1 VCLRHD
7 ALGRLTLAARL
18 ALNALGS
25 AYYCEIDTYLST
37 VYGKFKY
44 DARNRRV
51 ARFEPSTGRW
61 TYVVSD
67 AAGNPLSEIA
77 LVNGA
82 WVPVRDHV
90 WLDGRPLAQIEY
102 PAGGGA
108 DRYYHHVDHLGL
120 PRALTNAAGQV
131 VWSATPAR
139 PYGDVTETATPDPL
153 TGRTVVTNLRLPG
166 QYDERLLG
174 SLGLQGPYYNWNRW
188 YLPGMGRYLEL
199 DPIAL
204 RGGFNGEWGVEW
216 YEYAGGN
223 PLSFTDRAG
232 RQSCPALST
241 CQGCT
246 WVGETFVCP
255 GKGVPPFV
263 PIPIP
268 VDKDGLPIAPDIDT
282 TETIDVAP
290 KQPERPPLGQDCAE
304 EYRLCRAACRGICAA
319 TGESN
324 ANCQAKCLAAF
335 LACSLGML

>member
-1 VCLRHD
+1 
-7 ALGRLTLAARL
+7 
-18 ALNALGS
+18 
-25 AYYCEIDTYLST
+25 

-77 LVNGA
+77 LVSGA

-102 PAGGGA
+102 PSGGGA

-139 PYGDVTETATPDPL
+139 PYGDIVETATPDPL

-199 DPIAL
+199 DPIAVG
-204 RGGFNGEWGVEW
+204 GGFNGGYGVDWYPYALGHPLRYTDPWGLYGTNDCSYYKRRCAESGGKYYCEQAQYWCEWFGDVFGRPPDPDPFRDDD
-216 YEYAGGN
+216 YEGWARCTRQC
-223 PLSFTDRAG
+223 LQDCDREENEDQHA
-232 RQSCPALST
+232 
-241 CQGCT
+241 
-246 WVGETFVCP
+246 CP
-255 GKGVPPFV
+255 GEPDDRKGPWDLRSKSSKCHVYCYDYCRFWGWGLQDEPPY
-263 PIPIP
+263 PP
-268 VDKDGLPIAPDIDT
+268 
-282 TETIDVAP
+282 
-290 KQPERPPLGQDCAE
+290 RPSSD
-304 EYRLCRAACRGICAA
+304 
-319 TGESN
+319 
-324 ANCQAKCLAAF
+324 
-335 LACSLGML
+335 